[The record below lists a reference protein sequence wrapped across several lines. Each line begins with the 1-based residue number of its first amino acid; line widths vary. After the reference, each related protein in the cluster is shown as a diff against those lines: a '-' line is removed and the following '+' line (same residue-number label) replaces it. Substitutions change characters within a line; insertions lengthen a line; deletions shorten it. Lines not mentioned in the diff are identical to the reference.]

1 MKTLPIVAA
10 SIGDPAGIGPEVC
23 VKAIASGELAALC
36 HPLLIGDVNAVKQA
50 MAISKL
56 SVPVTRVDTAEGAAS
71 VTSGIAVLDPGGLAP
86 GSYSF
91 GKSSVDSGNAVLEWI
106 SIGKDLG
113 EKGRI
118 QGMIMGPVDSDS
130 IKMTGKVKD
139 IDDLQPPDTWMLR
152 ISGALR
158 AVPLT
163 EHIRFRD
170 ILSTV
175 TPENILRVVQLLD
188 RNLRSWGL
196 AKPRIAVA
204 ALNCHAMF
212 EEDREIVKPAVD
224 KAIALGIDARGPIS
238 PDSIFRM
245 CIEGKHD
252 AVVTMY
258 HDQGQIAVKTAAFE
272 GACTVYMGLSY
283 VLLNVPHGSAF
294 DIAGKGV
301 AQHLS
306 MLAAM
311 KTAAT
316 LAGGRGLPN

>member
-1 MKTLPIVAA
+1 MKLPIVAA

-23 VKAIASGELAALC
+23 VKAIASGELQSLC
-36 HPLLIGDVNAVKQA
+36 HPLLIGDLDAVKQA
-50 MAISKL
+50 AAISKL
-56 SVPVTRVDTAEGAAS
+56 AVPITRVDSAEGAAA
-71 VTSGIAVLDPGGLAP
+71 VAKGIAVLDPGSLAA

-91 GKSSVDSGNAVLEWI
+91 GKASVASGNAVLEWI
-106 SIGKDLG
+106 SIGKELG

-139 IDDLQPPDTWMLR
+139 IDDLQPQDTYMLR

-170 ILSTV
+170 ILATV
-175 TPENILRVVQLLD
+175 TSENVLKVVQLLD
-188 RNLRSWGL
+188 QNLRRWGL
-196 AKPRIAVA
+196 PKPRIAVA
-204 ALNCHAMF
+204 ALNCHALF
-212 EEDREIVKPAVD
+212 EEDREILKPAVE
-224 KAIALGIDARGPIS
+224 KAKSLGIDARGPIS
-238 PDSIFRM
+238 PDSVFRM

-272 GACTVYMGLSY
+272 GACTVYMGLPY

-311 KTAAT
+311 RTAAT
-316 LAGGRGLPN
+316 LAGGRGLPQ